1 MQTLIVIICF
11 QDTLMRK
18 LTCKTLMDILPS
30 DVSSGVQKELVE
42 KKMTVDLDTVIT
54 LVVSRA

>member
-1 MQTLIVIICF
+1 
-11 QDTLMRK
+11 MRK